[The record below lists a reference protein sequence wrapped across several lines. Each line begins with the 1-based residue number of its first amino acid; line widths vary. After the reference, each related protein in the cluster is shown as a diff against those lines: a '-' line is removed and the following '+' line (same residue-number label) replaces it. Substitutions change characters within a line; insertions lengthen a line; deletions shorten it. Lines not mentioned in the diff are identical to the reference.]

1 MVCAYHFFPGNL
13 TTLHIRMIL
22 RQFCLL
28 DLKRRYRSAS
38 RALEISMVWYSI
50 MAGAGEWATFYHGG
64 AGEWAGYSLYF
75 SRTGN
80 RWDSAKRDVA
90 TGGCSSN
97 DNEVADIVPIPM
109 HVESF
114 CPRCQKT
121 SLPNPMSTKRQ
132 AATASVPSSLLPFA
146 INQNSGAISSTHLLG
161 DYLRIILLLF
171 FSIYSSASLSF
182 IFSK

>member
-1 MVCAYHFFPGNL
+1 
-13 TTLHIRMIL
+13 MIL

-64 AGEWAGYSLYF
+64 AGEWAGCTHSIFLALEIDGTQLKGMSQPAAAVPMTIVQEECSCGYCTNSYARRIFLPRGVRKRVC
-75 SRTGN
+75 RT
-80 RWDSAKRDVA
+80 
-90 TGGCSSN
+90 
-97 DNEVADIVPIPM
+97 
-109 HVESF
+109 
-114 CPRCQKT
+114 RCQRRGKQT
-121 SLPNPMSTKRQ
+121 
-132 AATASVPSSLLPFA
+132 TASVPSSLLPFA